1 MFLLSKSILKA
12 EIQNPYV
19 AWRKKNDYSK
29 I

>member
-19 AWRKKNDYSK
+19 AWRETNDYSK